1 MNTKFLKSIV
11 TIFFLLCSYTN
22 SISLENEYIT
32 KDNIL
37 IDNINDNIININV
50 TDICIDNKA
59 IELDQIYNASVII
72 TMNVKNNGIDDIELS
87 NLDIYP
93 YQGNLSTKYFV
104 STYKDEI
111 TGFIG
116 NLKSGE
122 SKILKMGVT
131 LHNTK
136 DPIRLEFDHID
147 DIKSNNIIK
156 TIHIK

>member
-50 TDICIDNKA
+50 TDICIDNKT

-72 TMNVKNNGIDDIELS
+72 TMNVKNNGIDDIELA

-111 TGFIG
+111 NGFIG

-122 SKILKMGVT
+122 SKTLKMGVT
-131 LHNTK
+131 LYNTNE
-136 DPIRLEFDHID
+136 PIRLEFDHID

>member
-11 TIFFLLCSYTN
+11 TIFFLLFSYTY

-32 KDNIL
+32 KDKIL
-37 IDNINDNIININV
+37 INNINDNIININV
-50 TDICIDNKA
+50 TDICIDNKS
-59 IELDQIYNASVII
+59 IKLDETYNASVII
-72 TMNVKNNGIDDIELS
+72 TINVKNNGIDDIELA

-122 SKILKMGVT
+122 SKTLKMGVT
-131 LHNTK
+131 LHNT
-136 DPIRLEFDHID
+136 
-147 DIKSNNIIK
+147 NIPGLVL
-156 TIHIK
+156 

>member
-50 TDICIDNKA
+50 TDICIDNKT

-93 YQGNLSTKYFV
+93 YQGSLSTKYFV

-122 SKILKMGVT
+122 SKTLKMGVT

>member
-11 TIFFLLCSYTN
+11 TIFFLLFSYTY

-37 IDNINDNIININV
+37 INNINDNFININV
-50 TDICIDNKA
+50 TDICIDNKS
-59 IELDQIYNASVII
+59 IKLDETYNASVII
-72 TMNVKNNGIDDIELS
+72 TINVKNNGIDDIELA

-122 SKILKMGVT
+122 SKTLKMGVT
-131 LHNTK
+131 LHNTNE
-136 DPIRLEFDHID
+136 PIRLEFNHID
-147 DIKSNNIIK
+147 DIKSNSIVK
-156 TIHIK
+156 TINIK